1 MKSEISKE
9 DLKVGCKIQFSTSGK
24 YNPGFSTCNTYV
36 GTVMKLY
43 NDECMVK
50 TEKRIAFIKYKHIE
64 KIL

>member
-9 DLKVGCKIQFSTSGK
+9 DLKTGCKIQFSTSGK
-24 YNPGFSTCNTYV
+24 YNPGFSTFNTYV

-43 NDECMVK
+43 DDECMVK